1 MSTTI
6 VDTVI
11 QQEPEYVYF
20 HYDGK
25 YGHRR
30 EVLNGDKQKSTFTE
44 IPLVDIDGIF
54 SEDPAER
61 LCVAREIAKAC
72 KQCGFFYIKNHGVE
86 QDLID
91 ETFNT
96 TKDYFDQPLEKK
108 MEQWIYKNKDLK
120 GYEPV
125 HGARLDDTKPKG
137 DRKESFLLSYDPA
150 YDPVPPVL
158 NARQKELMNV
168 NAFPPDQ
175 PLFKRKI
182 HAYHSRLMIL
192 ARQLTRSFAL
202 GLGAEEYGLDSMVT
216 GKLVFHPDD
225 LLMV

>member
-6 VDTVI
+6 VDTVT

-30 EVLNGDKQKSTFTE
+30 EVLNGVKQKSTFTE

-54 SEDPAER
+54 SEDPAQH

-168 NAFPPDQ
+168 NAFPPE
-175 PLFKRKI
+175 PEFKRKI

-202 GLGAEEYGLDSMVT
+202 GLGTEKYGLDSMVT

-225 LLMV
+225 LFMV